1 MTSYLVQS
9 ISLRKAAEPQ
19 PVPRTRR
26 RSLVFDDDGGGDV
39 VDCVDGEV
47 N

>member
-19 PVPRTRR
+19 PVPRTKR
-26 RSLVFDDDGGGDV
+26 RSLVADGGF
-39 VDCVDGEV
+39 DGELLVEV

>member
-26 RSLVFDDDGGGDV
+26 RSLVFDDDGDIV